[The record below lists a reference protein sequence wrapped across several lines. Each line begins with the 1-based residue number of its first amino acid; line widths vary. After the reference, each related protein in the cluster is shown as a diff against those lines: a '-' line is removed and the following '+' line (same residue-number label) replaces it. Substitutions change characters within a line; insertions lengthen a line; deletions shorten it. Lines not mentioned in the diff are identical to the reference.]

1 MVRNLPA
8 MQETWVPSLGRE
20 DPLGKGM
27 ATHSNT
33 LVWEIPWT
41 EEPCEL
47 QFRESERVGHERA
60 ASTLYLYFGYACVL
74 RLKTLCAK
82 THGKLV
88 TLERLTVD

>member
-1 MVRNLPA
+1 MVRNLPS

-20 DPLGKGM
+20 DPLGTGM

-41 EEPCEL
+41 EEPGDI
-47 QFRESERVGHERA
+47 QFRKLERVGHERA

-82 THGKLV
+82 THRKLV

>member
-1 MVRNLPA
+1 

-41 EEPCEL
+41 EEPGDI
-47 QFRESERVGHERA
+47 QFRKLERVGHERA

-74 RLKTLCAK
+74 SKKNPEVVDTIIIPSS
-82 THGKLV
+82 HGFITK
-88 TLERLTVD
+88 

>member
-1 MVRNLPA
+1 
-8 MQETWVPSLGRE
+8 MQERDLGSIPGWGRSPGE
-20 DPLGKGM
+20 M
-27 ATHSNT
+27 ATHSST

-41 EEPCEL
+41 EEPGDI
-47 QFRESERVGHERA
+47 QFRKLERVGHERA

-82 THGKLV
+82 THRKLV